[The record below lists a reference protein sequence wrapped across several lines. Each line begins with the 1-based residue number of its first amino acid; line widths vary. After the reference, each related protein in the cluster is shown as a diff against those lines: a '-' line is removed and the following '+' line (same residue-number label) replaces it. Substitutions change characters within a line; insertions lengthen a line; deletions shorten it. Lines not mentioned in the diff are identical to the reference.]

1 MLSEGSRFVLASP
14 QAEEGHLTDKALVA
28 GMRKLFSGPAPLLT
42 FPDPRPTC
50 HDLRRTLR
58 TGLARLKV
66 PRDVAER
73 CLNHALP
80 EIEAIYNTHDY
91 EDERREALARWGAHV
106 AGLVAGS
113 SNVVPLAAKGA
124 RS

>member
-1 MLSEGSRFVLASP
+1 MASP
-14 QAEEGHLTDKALVA
+14 SPLADDGAHLTDKALVA
-28 GMRKLFSGPAPLLT
+28 GMRKLFAGKTPLLS
-42 FPDPRPTC
+42 FPDPRPVV

-58 TGLARLKV
+58 TGLARLRV

-80 EIEAIYNTHDY
+80 EIEAVYNTHDY
-91 EDERREALARWGAHV
+91 LDERREAMQRWGAHV
-106 AGLVAGS
+106 AGLVAAS
-113 SNVVPLAAKGA
+113 SNIVPMPGAAS